1 MNVLVISNAY
11 PSVSHQGG
19 IFVEN
24 QVRCL
29 STLRLNVITLVRK
42 GLKSRTYLP
51 FWIKNFLFVFSRK
64 YDLVHA
70 HYGFHSA
77 LIAAVMK
84 RRPLVTTFHG
94 SDALTEPL
102 RNRLYFLLQ
111 KFVVSRSDHI
121 IAVSNEVKD
130 VLVSRLDADPS
141 KISVISCGV
150 DTTFFAPAAKA
161 DARKE
166 LGIDES
172 EKVVLFVGHINH
184 NKGIDI
190 LRECARLMP
199 DVTFVVLGK
208 GTFEAGTRNCKVVG
222 NHPNDRIPR
231 WINGADVLIL
241 PSRSEGTPVV
251 LMEAL
256 SCGIPVVASRVGGI
270 PDLVKDGQT
279 GCLVEKGD
287 VAMFERKLRELLA
300 DSDKCR
306 RMGRQGRKDMIEN
319 YDGRRV
325 AERIERVYEKVLSNW
340 RSKGKRAH

>member
-11 PSVSHQGG
+11 PSATHQGG
-19 IFVEN
+19 IFVAN
-24 QVRCL
+24 QVKCL
-29 STLRLNVITLVRK
+29 SALKLSIVTIVRK
-42 GLKSRTYLP
+42 GLKFWTYLP
-51 FWIKNFLFVFSRK
+51 FWLRNFLYLLSGK

-77 LIAAVMK
+77 LIPAMVK

-102 RNRLYFLLQ
+102 RNRLYFLMQ

-130 VLVSRLDADPS
+130 VLVCRLKADPS
-141 KISVISCGV
+141 RISVISCGV
-150 DTTFFAPAAKA
+150 DTSFFAPATKA

-166 LGIDES
+166 LGIDEG
-172 EKVVLFVGHINH
+172 EKVVLFVGHVTYG
-184 NKGIDI
+184 KGIDV
-190 LRECARLMP
+190 LRKCARLMP

-208 GTFEAGTRNCKVVG
+208 GTFEDGTENCRVVG
-222 NHPNDRIPR
+222 NHPNDQIPR

-241 PSRSEGTPVV
+241 PSRSEGTPIV

-256 SCGIPVVASRVGGI
+256 SCGVPVVASRVGGI

-279 GCLVEKGD
+279 GYLVEKDD
-287 VAMFERKLRELLA
+287 VETFERKLRELLA
-300 DSDKCR
+300 DPDKCR
-306 RMGRQGRKDMIEN
+306 RMGRQGRKDMVEN
-319 YDGRRV
+319 YDGLRI
-325 AERIERVYEKVLSNW
+325 AERIEQVYDKVLANW
-340 RSKGKRAH
+340 RSRAKQAH